1 MSSLYSRDFIVTL
14 IIMLIPLCLALNT
27 DSYGQRIMTLSGI
40 YAIAA
45 MGYHLIF
52 GRLGALSLAQGCFF
66 GLGAYSAALIG
77 VHFELSFLTCLLF
90 AVIFTALVAL
100 IIALPVLRLESHY
113 FALATLGIAQV
124 ALLIAINWTEVTGGA
139 NGAYGIPQLD
149 LFGMELSSSNDVLIF
164 VWVILFIIV
173 SLTFWI
179 MRAPFNYQVTLLK
192 DTPEVAASSGIDIGR
207 WRLTFFI
214 MSAIFGAT
222 SGSTSSLYNWC
233 SLPCYFGIS
242 SNGEYPCYDC
252 DRRKK
257 SSRGRCDWG
266 NITHPSSRMVSLL
279 RDALFNCLW
288 GGSSLYYH
296 CRPKWNFWSI

>member
-113 FALATLGIAQV
+113 FALATLGIAQI

-207 WRLTFFI
+207 LRLTFFT
-214 MSAIFGAT
+214 MSAIFGAIAGALQAYT
-222 SGSTSSLYNWC
+222 IGVVSPATLE
-233 SLPCYFGIS
+233 FQV
-242 SNGEYPCYDC
+242 
-252 DRRKK
+252 
-257 SSRGRCDWG
+257 
-266 NITHPSSRMVSLL
+266 MVSILAMTVIGGKNHPAGAVIGAILL
-279 RDALFNCLW
+279 THLPEWFRFLETHYLIAYGVALLCTIIVAP
-288 GGSSLYYH
+288 S
-296 CRPKWNFWSI
+296 